1 MILSKQKQNTTKMW
15 NIQTRVL
22 INYTTT
28 VDYDYNYLPE
38 LFKKKTNLNLLH
50 I

>member
-1 MILSKQKQNTTKMW
+1 MVLSKQKQNTTKMW

-38 LFKKKTNLNLLH
+38 LTFQKKN
-50 I
+50 